1 MKFILMFLGGI
12 ILSSSGIM
20 QGIGYNKVLCII
32 LSTTGWILLN
42 VAVKG
47 GN

>member
-1 MKFILMFLGGI
+1 MKSILIFLGGVL
-12 ILSSSGIM
+12 LSLSGNM